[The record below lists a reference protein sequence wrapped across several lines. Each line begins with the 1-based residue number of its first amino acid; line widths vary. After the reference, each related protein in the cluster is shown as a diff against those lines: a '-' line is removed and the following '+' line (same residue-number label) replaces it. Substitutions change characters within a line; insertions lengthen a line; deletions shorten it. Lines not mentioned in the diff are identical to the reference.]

1 MTFIQG
7 IKTDSEDIITLT
19 KLNSPMPEIL
29 LTDKESMSIA
39 FLDTE
44 TTGFDLRNDKIIE
57 LAIKVVQF
65 EQSTGKII
73 NINQIY
79 ESFND
84 PCEDIGQEITLL
96 TGIDSAMVE
105 GHSINWVL
113 VDKLL
118 ENTNLIVSHNAG
130 FDRAFIDRYS
140 SVSQNKIWSC
150 SINDI
155 NWLERGFSSS
165 KQELLCYWH
174 GFYFDAHRAMN
185 DVDALINLIT
195 HKSYKK
201 NKPII
206 ELIQNSNKPDYLI
219 FAENFNYNPQKKDIL
234 KANKYKWNPEQKLW
248 YKKINIDN
256 LETEKNWLTSIIY
269 NRNFEGRIKKINLAD
284 KYKL

>member
-7 IKTDSEDIITLT
+7 IKTDSEDITLT

-29 LTDKESMSIA
+29 LTDQESMSIA

-44 TTGFDLRNDKIIE
+44 TTGIDRRNDKIIE

-84 PCEDIGQEITLL
+84 PGEDIGQDISML
-96 TGIDSAMVE
+96 TGIDNVMVE
-105 GHSINWVL
+105 GNFIKWVL
-113 VDKLL
+113 VDELL

-174 GFYFDAHRAMN
+174 GFYFDAHRALN
-185 DVDALINLIT
+185 DVDALIHLLT
-195 HKSYKK
+195 HNSYDE
-201 NKPII
+201 NRPII
-206 ELIQNSNKPDYLI
+206 ELIENAMKPEYIIWL
-219 FAENFNYNPQKKDIL
+219 ENFHYDPIKKDIV
-234 KANKYKWNPEQKLW
+234 KAKRYRWNQ
-248 YKKINIDN
+248 
-256 LETEKNWLTSIIY
+256 NWDS
-269 NRNFEGRIKKINLAD
+269 K
-284 KYKL
+284 

>member
-7 IKTDSEDIITLT
+7 IKTDSEDITLT

-29 LTDKESMSIA
+29 LTDQESMSIA

-44 TTGFDLRNDKIIE
+44 TTGIDRRNDKIIE

-84 PCEDIGQEITLL
+84 PGEDIGQDISML
-96 TGIDSAMVE
+96 TGIDNVMVE
-105 GHSINWVL
+105 GNFIKWVL
-113 VDKLL
+113 VDELL

-185 DVDALINLIT
+185 DVDALINLLT

-269 NRNFEGRIKKINLAD
+269 NGNFEGRIKKINLAD

>member
-7 IKTDSEDIITLT
+7 IKTDSEDITLT

-29 LTDKESMSIA
+29 LTDQESMSIA

-44 TTGFDLRNDKIIE
+44 TTGIDRRNDKIIE

-84 PCEDIGQEITLL
+84 PGEDIGQDISML
-96 TGIDSAMVE
+96 TGIDNVMVE
-105 GHSINWVL
+105 GNFIKWVL
-113 VDKLL
+113 VDELL

-185 DVDALINLIT
+185 DVDALINLLT